1 VLRKAISD
9 FGYSVIKEN
18 FMFNQTID
26 YYKSVIEMTRVMV
39 VILDL
44 DGKVE
49 VVNANFENFFK
60 NRRSKLIGKKWFEEM
75 ISVEDQKL
83 AKKNFQA
90 EIVKQKSNTHVS
102 EILTKENKKLFVEWN
117 YKAIRF
123 PDHSV
128 TGVLVLGRDVSD
140 HVRNERR
147 LLKERFELIERNK
160 ELTCLYGMAQVVE
173 NSQAT
178 LPETLQS
185 VNELI
190 PPAFQFPDITS
201 SKIQIDQHIYS
212 TPGFKESNQKL
223 TEKLII
229 QGIKRGA
236 VEVHYSEKH
245 PERSGSEISFL
256 QEEKNLLKTI
266 AGQVALIIEKKEAD
280 YKRYELEGQL
290 RHADRLAK
298 IGQLTAGVAHEL
310 NEPIG
315 NILGFAQ
322 LASKNSDLPGQVY
335 RDLEHI
341 VSSSLHAREIIK
353 KLMLFS
359 RQMPHQKIRFNL
371 NNLVKEGLSFIEP
384 RFAKNDVEYI
394 EDLASGLPEITADPS
409 QLRQVLV
416 NLVVNAF
423 QAMPNGGILTIKTLS
438 EKDNV
443 IIVVIDTGVGM
454 DQETLGQ
461 IFMPFFTTK
470 DVDQGTGLGL
480 SVAHGIITAH
490 GGKIDV
496 QSQKGKG
503 SRFEIRFPLTYEDCE
518 E

>member
-1 VLRKAISD
+1 MFHKTAD
-9 FGYSVIKEN
+9 YYNTVIK
-18 FMFNQTID
+18 
-26 YYKSVIEMTRVMV
+26 MTRVIV
-39 VILDL
+39 IILDL
-44 DGKVE
+44 DGKVTQ
-49 VVNANFENFFK
+49 VNENFEDYFWND
-60 NRRSKLIGKKWFEEM
+60 RSKLIGKNWFDEM

-83 AKKNFQA
+83 AKKNFQS
-90 EIVKQKSNTHVS
+90 EIINQESSSHVS
-102 EILTKENKKLFVEWN
+102 GILTKENKKFFVEWN

-123 PDHSV
+123 PDHSA
-128 TGVLVLGRDVSD
+128 TGVLVLGRDVSE

-173 NSQAT
+173 NSKAT
-178 LPETLQS
+178 LPEILQS
-185 VNELI
+185 VTELI
-190 PPAFQFPDITS
+190 PPAFQFPEITS
-201 SKIQIDQHIYS
+201 SRIQIDQHIYS
-212 TPGFKESNQKL
+212 TPGFKKSNQKL
-223 TEKLII
+223 TENLII

-236 VEVHYSEKH
+236 VEVIYYEKH
-245 PERSGSEISFL
+245 PERSDIEIEFL

-266 AGQVALIIEKKEAD
+266 ARQVALIIEKKEAD
-280 YKRYELEGQL
+280 NKRDELEGQL

-322 LASKNSDLPGQVY
+322 LASKNPDLPEQVC

-341 VSSSLHAREIIK
+341 VGSSLHAREIIK

-384 RFAKNDVEYI
+384 RFTKNNVEFI
-394 EDLASGLPEITADPS
+394 QDLTPNLPEITADPS

-416 NLVVNAF
+416 NLVVNAY

-438 EKDNV
+438 KIDNV
-443 IIVVIDTGVGM
+443 ILVVLDTGVGM
-454 DQETLGQ
+454 DQETLDQ
-461 IFMPFFTTK
+461 IFLPFFTTK
-470 DVDQGTGLGL
+470 DVDKGTGLGL

-503 SRFEIRFPLTYEDCE
+503 SRFEIRFPLTYKGCE

>member
-1 VLRKAISD
+1 
-9 FGYSVIKEN
+9 
-18 FMFNQTID
+18 MFHKTVD
-26 YYKSVIEMTRVMV
+26 YYNSVIEMTRVMV
-39 VILDL
+39 AILSL
-44 DGKVE
+44 DGKVTR
-49 VVNANFENFFK
+49 VNANFEDFFL
-60 NRRSKLIGKKWFEEM
+60 NHRSKLIGKNWFDEM
-75 ISVEDQKL
+75 ISVEDQKS
-83 AKKNFQA
+83 AKKHFQA
-90 EIVKQKSNTHVS
+90 EILNQESSSHVS
-102 EILTKENKKLFVEWN
+102 KILTKEDKKHFVEWN

-123 PDHSV
+123 PDNSV
-128 TGVLVLGRDVSD
+128 TGVLVIGRDVSE
-140 HVRNERR
+140 HVQNEMR

-160 ELTCLYGMAQVVE
+160 ELTCLYGIAKVVE
-173 NSQAT
+173 NSKAT
-178 LPETLQS
+178 LPEILQS
-185 VNELI
+185 VTELI
-190 PPAFQFPDITS
+190 PPAFQFPEITS
-201 SKIQIDQHIYS
+201 SRIHIDQHIYS
-212 TPGFKESNQKL
+212 TPGFKKSNQKL

-229 QGIKRGA
+229 QRIRRGA
-236 VEVHYSEKH
+236 VEVIYSEKH
-245 PERSGSEISFL
+245 PEQSDIEIEFL
-256 QEEKNLLKTI
+256 QEERNLLKTI

-280 YKRYELEGQL
+280 NKRYELEGQL

-322 LASKNSDLPGQVY
+322 LASKNPDLPEQVY

-341 VSSSLHAREIIK
+341 VRSSLHAREIIK

-384 RFAKNDVEYI
+384 RFAKNDVEFI
-394 EDLASGLPEITADPS
+394 QDLTPDLPEITADPS

-438 EKDNV
+438 EIDNV
-443 IIVVIDTGVGM
+443 ILVVLDTGVGM
-454 DQETLGQ
+454 DQETLDQ
-461 IFMPFFTTK
+461 IFLPFFTTK

-503 SRFEIRFPLTYEDCE
+503 SRFEIKFPLTCEDCE
-518 E
+518 EERAKKKVGESIQNISGR

>member
-1 VLRKAISD
+1 
-9 FGYSVIKEN
+9 VIKKN
-18 FMFNQTID
+18 IMFHETVD
-26 YYKSVIEMTRVMV
+26 YYNTVIEMTRAMV
-39 VILDL
+39 AILDL
-44 DGKVE
+44 DGKVTR
-49 VVNANFENFFK
+49 VDANFEDFFW
-60 NRRSKLIGKKWFEEM
+60 NHRSKLIGKNWFDEM
-75 ISVEDQKL
+75 ISVEDQKS
-83 AKKNFQA
+83 AKKHFQA
-90 EIVKQKSNTHVS
+90 EILNQESSSHVS
-102 EILTKENKKLFVEWN
+102 KILTKENKKLFVEWN

-123 PDHSV
+123 PDNSV
-128 TGVLVLGRDVSD
+128 TGVLVVGCDVSE
-140 HVRNERR
+140 HVRNERH
-147 LLKERFELIERNK
+147 LLKERSELIERNK

-173 NSQAT
+173 NSKAT
-178 LPETLQS
+178 LPQILQS
-185 VNELI
+185 VSELI
-190 PPAFQFPDITS
+190 PPAFQFPEITS
-201 SKIQIDQHIYS
+201 SRIQIDQHIYS
-212 TPGFKESNQKL
+212 TPGFKKSNQKL

-236 VEVHYSEKH
+236 VEVIYSEKH
-245 PERSGSEISFL
+245 PERSDIEIPFL

-266 AGQVALIIEKKEAD
+266 AGQVALIIEKREAD
-280 YKRYELEGQL
+280 NKRYELEGQL

-322 LASKNSDLPGQVY
+322 LASKNPDLPEQVC

-341 VSSSLHAREIIK
+341 VRSSLHAREIIK

-359 RQMPHQKIRFNL
+359 RQMPHQKIRLNL

-384 RFAKNDVEYI
+384 RFTKNDVEFI
-394 EDLASGLPEITADPS
+394 QDLTPNLPEITADPS

-416 NLVVNAF
+416 NLVVNAY

-438 EKDNV
+438 EIDNV
-443 IIVVIDTGVGM
+443 ILVVLDTGVGM

-461 IFMPFFTTK
+461 IFLPFFTTK

-503 SRFEIRFPLTYEDCE
+503 SRFEIRFPFTCEDCE
-518 E
+518 DEE

>member
-1 VLRKAISD
+1 MFHKTAD
-9 FGYSVIKEN
+9 YYNTVIK
-18 FMFNQTID
+18 
-26 YYKSVIEMTRVMV
+26 MTRVIV

-44 DGKVE
+44 DGKITQ
-49 VVNANFENFFK
+49 VNENFEDFFW
-60 NRRSKLIGKKWFEEM
+60 NDRSKLIGKNWFDEV

-83 AKKNFQA
+83 AKKYFQS
-90 EIVKQKSNTHVS
+90 EIINHESSSHVS
-102 EILTKENKKLFVEWN
+102 GILTKENKNFFVEWN

-123 PDHSV
+123 PDHSA
-128 TGVLVLGRDVSD
+128 TGVLVLGRDVSE

-147 LLKERFELIERNK
+147 LLKERFKLIERNK

-173 NSQAT
+173 NSKAT
-178 LPETLQS
+178 LPEILQS
-185 VNELI
+185 VTELI
-190 PPAFQFPDITS
+190 PPAFQFPEITS

-212 TPGFKESNQKL
+212 TPGFKESNKKL

-236 VEVHYSEKH
+236 VEVLYSEKH
-245 PERSGSEISFL
+245 PERSDIEISFL

-266 AGQVALIIEKKEAD
+266 AGQVALIIEKRKAD
-280 YKRYELEGQL
+280 RKRYELEGQL

-322 LASKNSDLPGQVY
+322 LASKNPDLPEQVC

-359 RQMPHQKIRFNL
+359 RQMPHQKTSFNL

-384 RFAKNDVEYI
+384 RFAKNNVEFI
-394 EDLASGLPEITADPS
+394 QDLAPNLPEITADPS

-416 NLVVNAF
+416 NLVVNAY

-438 EKDNV
+438 EIDNV
-443 IIVVIDTGVGM
+443 ILVVLDTGVGM
-454 DQETLGQ
+454 DKETLDQ
-461 IFMPFFTTK
+461 IFIPFFTTK
-470 DVDQGTGLGL
+470 DVDKGTGLGL

-503 SRFEIRFPLTYEDCE
+503 SRFQIKFPLSCEDCE

>member
-1 VLRKAISD
+1 MFHKTAD
-9 FGYSVIKEN
+9 YYHTVIK
-18 FMFNQTID
+18 M
-26 YYKSVIEMTRVMV
+26 SRVMV
-39 VILDL
+39 AILDL
-44 DGKVE
+44 DGKVTR
-49 VVNANFENFFK
+49 VNTNFKDFFWYH
-60 NRRSKLIGKKWFEEM
+60 RSKLIGKNWFDEM
-75 ISVEDQKL
+75 ISVEDQKF

-90 EIVKQKSNTHVS
+90 EILNQESSSHVS
-102 EILTKENKKLFVEWN
+102 KILTKEDKKLFVEWN

-123 PDHSV
+123 PDNSV
-128 TGVLVLGRDVSD
+128 TRVLVVGRDVSERI
-140 HVRNERR
+140 RNERR
-147 LLKERFELIERNK
+147 LLNERFELIERNK
-160 ELTCLYGMAQVVE
+160 ELTCLYGIAQVVE
-173 NSQAT
+173 NSKAT
-178 LPETLQS
+178 LPEILQS
-185 VNELI
+185 IIELI
-190 PPAFQFPDITS
+190 PPAFQFPEITS
-201 SKIQIDQHIYS
+201 SKIQIDQQIYS
-212 TPGFKESNQKL
+212 TPGFKKSNQKL

-236 VEVHYSEKH
+236 VEIIYSEKH
-245 PERSGSEISFL
+245 PERSDIEVPFL

-280 YKRYELEGQL
+280 NKRDELEGQL

-322 LASKNSDLPGQVY
+322 LASKNPDLPEQVC

-341 VSSSLHAREIIK
+341 VGSSLHVREIIK

-384 RFAKNDVEYI
+384 RFAKNNVEFI
-394 EDLASGLPEITADPS
+394 HDLAPNLPEITADPS

-416 NLVVNAF
+416 NLVVNAY

-438 EKDNV
+438 EIDNV
-443 IIVVIDTGVGM
+443 IIVVLDTGVGM
-454 DQETLGQ
+454 DQETLDQ
-461 IFMPFFTTK
+461 IFLPFFTTK
-470 DVDQGTGLGL
+470 DVDKGTGLGL
-480 SVAHGIITAH
+480 AVAHGIITAH

-496 QSQKGKG
+496 HSEKGKG
-503 SRFEIRFPLTYEDCE
+503 SRFEIKFPLTLMAS
-518 E
+518 

>member
-1 VLRKAISD
+1 
-9 FGYSVIKEN
+9 
-18 FMFNQTID
+18 MFHKTID

-39 VILDL
+39 AILDL
-44 DGKVE
+44 DGKVTR
-49 VVNANFENFFK
+49 VNANFEDFFW
-60 NRRSKLIGKKWFEEM
+60 NHRSKLIGKNWFDEM
-75 ISVEDQKL
+75 ISVEDQKF
-83 AKKNFQA
+83 AKKIFQT
-90 EIVKQKSNTHVS
+90 EILNQESSSHVS
-102 EILTKENKKLFVEWN
+102 KILTKEDKKLFVEWN

-123 PDHSV
+123 PDHSA
-128 TGVLVLGRDVSD
+128 TGVLVVGRDVSERI
-140 HVRNERR
+140 RNERR
-147 LLKERFELIERNK
+147 LLNERFELIERNK
-160 ELTCLYGMAQVVE
+160 ELTCLYGIAQVVE
-173 NSQAT
+173 NSKAT
-178 LPETLQS
+178 LPEILQS
-185 VNELI
+185 VIEIELI
-190 PPAFQFPDITS
+190 PPAFQFPEITS
-201 SKIQIDQHIYS
+201 SRIQIDQQIYS
-212 TPGFKESNQKL
+212 TPGFKKSNQKL

-229 QGIKRGA
+229 QGRKRGA
-236 VEVHYSEKH
+236 VEIIYSEKH
-245 PERSGSEISFL
+245 PERSDFEITFL

-266 AGQVALIIEKKEAD
+266 VGQVALIIEKKEAD
-280 YKRYELEGQL
+280 NKRYELEGQL

-322 LASKNSDLPGQVY
+322 LASKNPDLPEQVY

-341 VSSSLHAREIIK
+341 VGSSLHAREIIK

-384 RFAKNDVEYI
+384 RFAKNNVKFI
-394 EDLASGLPEITADPS
+394 QDLAPNLPEITADPS

-416 NLVVNAF
+416 NLVVNAY

-438 EKDNV
+438 EVDNV
-443 IIVVIDTGVGM
+443 IIVVLDTGVGM

-461 IFMPFFTTK
+461 IFLPFFTTK

-490 GGKIDV
+490 YCVAAVFQTLGILHV
-496 QSQKGKG
+496 LP
-503 SRFEIRFPLTYEDCE
+503 RP
-518 E
+518 